1 MECSSS
7 AHLINQFKY
16 VANSCDFNAFNI
28 YTWLGSFVHSYQLTL
43 SWHHMMNAAFYSIT
57 VRLLRLFF
65 HPLNQN
71 KNQICFW
78 RALFLNRVVNS
89 SHRFTGVRFVAFIG
103 PTFET
108 FAIPAHS
115 VATTTGYCV
124 YCDSRALA
132 RYQNCQTL
140 VCFGILA

>member
-7 AHLINQFKY
+7 THLIYQFKY

-28 YTWLGSFVHSYQLTL
+28 YTWLGSFVHSYQLTH
-43 SWHHMMNAAFYSIT
+43 SWHHMMNAAFYLII
-57 VRLLRLFF
+57 VHLKCLFS

-78 RALFLNRVVNS
+78 RILFLNHVVSS
-89 SHRFTGVRFVAFIG
+89 SHTFTGVRFVAIID

-108 FAIPAHS
+108 FANPAHS
-115 VATTTGYCV
+115 VATVTSSYV
-124 YCDSRALA
+124 YCDSKALEY
-132 RYQNCQTL
+132 YQNCQTL
-140 VCFGILA
+140 KCFGVLV